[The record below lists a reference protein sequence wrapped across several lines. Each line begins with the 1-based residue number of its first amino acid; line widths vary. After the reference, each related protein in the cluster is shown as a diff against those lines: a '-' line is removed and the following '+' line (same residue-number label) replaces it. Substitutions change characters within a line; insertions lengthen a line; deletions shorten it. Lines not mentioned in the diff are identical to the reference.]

1 MRSFLFFLCLIVSNY
16 FFCGDSISNKLG
28 IKRLLFLD
36 VGYSLNYSK
45 ISSTQFSSPIDFE
58 LKPFRSVSYSIGY
71 IKSRRNYF
79 AGIKIKHVSIGDKQS
94 LNASFNG
101 GAPTNIYVSSSKPNF
116 FLGIFA
122 GISFKIGKIEISPYL
137 GGEYSLTP
145 RLNSDVGG
153 IFSIEN
159 DSLFVTKRTKLIS
172 NKILLLNSGFFVTV
186 PIKIGKTK
194 FYIAYNLSCSIGF
207 ENVYFSNTRFYSKNS
222 EYIFL
227 NNNKG
232 THVINAVQLYVPL
245 TNK

>member
-1 MRSFLFFLCLIVSNY
+1 MKSF
-16 FFCGDSISNKLG
+16 
-28 IKRLLFLD
+28 LFLD

-45 ISSTQFSSPIDFE
+45 ISSTQFSSPIGFE

-71 IKSRRNYF
+71 IKSKRNYF
-79 AGIKIKHVSIGDKQS
+79 GGIKIKHVSIGDKQS

-116 FLGIFA
+116 FLGIFG
-122 GISFKIGKIEISPYL
+122 GISLKIGKIEISPYL

-145 RLNSDVGG
+145 SLNSNVEG
-153 IFSIEN
+153 IFSSED
-159 DSLFVTKRTKLIS
+159 DSLFVVKRTKLIS
-172 NKILLLNSGFFVTV
+172 DKILLLNGGFFATI

-194 FYIAYNLSCSIGF
+194 FYVAYNLSFSVGF
-207 ENVYFSNTRFYSKNS
+207 ENVYFSNTRFYSKSS

-232 THVINAVQLYVPL
+232 THFINAVQLYIPL
-245 TNK
+245 INK